1 MDLTPRQTSLLKAII
16 EEYGESPDPVSSKTI
31 VQKYLRDVSS
41 ATVRNEMAEL
51 SEKGLLEKP
60 HASAGREP
68 TPMAY
73 RHYINYLMEEKELPV
88 LEEVAI
94 KQRLWQERFEL
105 EKLLR
110 NASLALAEGSGVLGV
125 VVTEDGIITSAGAA
139 NILEHPEFY
148 DIDVTKAV
156 LSLLDRPEVFQEIFG
171 KAVGEKDVHVLIGD
185 EIGFPGL
192 VSCSIISSPF
202 KVGQRKGRVSV
213 VGPARMPY
221 KKVIPLASYVGSLMN
236 EIGRAW

>member
-1 MDLTPRQTSLLKAII
+1 MKAII
-16 EEYGESPDPVSSKTI
+16 EEYGESPEPVSSKTI
-31 VQKYLRDVSS
+31 VQKYLTDVSS
-41 ATVRNEMAEL
+41 ATVRNEMAAI

-73 RHYINYLMEEKELPV
+73 RHYINHLMEEKELPV

-110 NASLALAEGSGVLGV
+110 NASLALAEGSGSLGA
-125 VVTEDGIITSAGAA
+125 VVTKDGVITAAGAA
-139 NILEHPEFY
+139 NILDHPEFY
-148 DIDVTKAV
+148 DIDVTRAV
-156 LSLLDRPEVFQEIFG
+156 LSLLDRPEVFQEIFS
-171 KAVGEKDVHVLIGD
+171 KAVGDKQVHVLIGD

-192 VSCSIISSPF
+192 VNCSVISSPF
-202 KVGQRKGRVSV
+202 EVGQREGRVSI
-213 VGPARMPY
+213 VGPRRLSY
-221 KKVIPLASYVGSLMN
+221 RKVIPLARYVGNLMN
-236 EIGRAW
+236 EIGSAW